1 MQLLSCH
8 AGKLLKVDSA
18 DLGAAAPERSF
29 ATGLSA
35 IDRLLPNGVL
45 ARGAIH
51 EILWPGGGKNPRP
64 LFFAALLA
72 RACSVRVPCSHEP
85 PSTPNPAEPSSARV
99 SMPLAQGP
107 HLACSRPPIPPFR
120 ESSRKAAGVSMAPR
134 SGNPKSDLSPRGRI
148 VWCDPR
154 REIYPPALAAA
165 GIGLDQLLL
174 LRPKT
179 VEEEIWALAECL
191 GCKGVAATIAQ
202 PPPLSRVQ
210 ARRLQL
216 AAERGGGVGLLL
228 RPHTAAAALHHAA
241 VTRWLVEPARGERTV
256 QRWKIQLIHGHGGL
270 LHQSIYLELSRD
282 RHQSTSDR
290 VRATAELA
298 DRPATKK
305 TTAATA

>member
-29 ATGLSA
+29 ATSLGA

-51 EILWPGGGKNPRP
+51 EILWPGGNKHPRP

-72 RACSVRVPCSHEP
+72 RAATTTSSCGAAVP
-85 PSTPNPAEPSSARV
+85 AAPSSAT
-99 SMPLAQGP
+99 
-107 HLACSRPPIPPFR
+107 SRQDAR
-120 ESSRKAAGVSMAPR
+120 TTRMR
-134 SGNPKSDLSPRGRI
+134 MRGRI

-154 REIYPPALAAA
+154 RELYPPALAAA
-165 GIGLDQLLL
+165 GITLDQLLL

-191 GCKGVAATIAQ
+191 ACKGVAATIAQ

-228 RPHTAAAALHHAA
+228 RPHTAAATHHAA

-270 LHQSIYLELSRD
+270 LHQSVYLELSRD
-282 RHQSTSDR
+282 RHQPTPDR
-290 VRATAELA
+290 VRATPELA
-298 DRPATKK
+298 DRPAAKK
-305 TTAATA
+305 TTIAIA